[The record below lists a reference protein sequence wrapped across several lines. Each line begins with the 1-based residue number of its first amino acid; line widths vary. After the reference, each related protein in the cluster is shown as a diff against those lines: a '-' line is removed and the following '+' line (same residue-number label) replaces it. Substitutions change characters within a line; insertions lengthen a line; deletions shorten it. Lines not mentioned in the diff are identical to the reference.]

1 VANHAYPRLWD
12 ELNTTTLGGTTA
24 ASATQVSRQS
34 DPIHIEPGNLNEI
47 QSTNVINAGLMRDG
61 SPIPNT
67 GQCFNVQ
74 LTDNSR
80 VSWFT
85 PAAGEVWELMAYS
98 ANANQAPSSAYVFTL
113 FYSVN
118 DQDGTSRVL
127 EVASSG
133 NITQA
138 LAPMFSGSSDRDP
151 LFPPGGQYVGENTT
165 VQVQVDA
172 MQGTTT
178 IDCSCYA
185 MRVR

>member
-1 VANHAYPRLWD
+1 
-12 ELNTTTLGGTTA
+12 
-24 ASATQVSRQS
+24 
-34 DPIHIEPGNLNEI
+34 
-47 QSTNVINAGLMRDG
+47 MRDG
-61 SPIPNT
+61 SVIPNT

-80 VSWFT
+80 VEWFT

-113 FYSVN
+113 FYQIN
-118 DQDGTSRVL
+118 DQNGTSRVL
-127 EVASSG
+127 EVAASG

-165 VQVQVDA
+165 VQVQVSA